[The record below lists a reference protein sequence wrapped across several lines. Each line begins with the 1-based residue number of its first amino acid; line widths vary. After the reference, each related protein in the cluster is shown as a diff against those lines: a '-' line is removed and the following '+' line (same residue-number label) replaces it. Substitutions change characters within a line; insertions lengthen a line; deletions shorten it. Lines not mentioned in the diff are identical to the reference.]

1 MENGQVEKLVNNTSN
16 GTKHLDSN
24 LNLDLK
30 SMEGTVE
37 FRLMMA
43 YPQRRRPRKEK
54 ENGPAMTD
62 QSPGSDQEPPQTPG
76 KSEKEEGGK
85 KKRRN
90 KTVRRH
96 LKSIL
101 RCVRPQTDD
110 AEPTPTA
117 AMNRIDPGFRCLQ
130 HPVKDEDED
139 KDEDE
144 MGELADQVIRVVNEI
159 QFTSVR
165 NSEVERDSD
174 SDLMITAVNDDN
186 PFLCL
191 DDLEKVIGLLLRE
204 DGDRLNEQFDLAHI
218 ATEIFY
224 DYNFFRRLLNT
235 FLVRIGFRSQSP
247 DSLEPQAANRTQI
260 AATCEI
266 TSRLYSVAA
275 LPRNRLLQHGA
286 QYLQE
291 YYSAWAQEQG
301 GYEAVFHDEEEVD

>member
-1 MENGQVEKLVNNTSN
+1 MENGQVEKLVNDTSN

-24 LNLDLK
+24 LNLDSK
-30 SMEGTVE
+30 SMKDTVE

-43 YPQRRRPRKEK
+43 YPQRRRPRTEK
-54 ENGPAMTD
+54 ENGPVIKD
-62 QSPGSDQEPPQTPG
+62 QSPGLDQEPPQTPE
-76 KSEKEEGGK
+76 KTEKEEGGK
-85 KKRRN
+85 KKRKN
-90 KTVRRH
+90 KTIRRH

-110 AEPTPTA
+110 AEPTPTP

-130 HPVKDEDED
+130 HPVKDEDEI
-139 KDEDE
+139 EDE
-144 MGELADQVIRVVNEI
+144 MRELADQVIRVVNEI

-165 NSEVERDSD
+165 NSEVELDSGPD
-174 SDLMITAVNDDN
+174 SRPDSVPLD
-186 PFLCL
+186 

-204 DGDRLNEQFDLAHI
+204 DGDRLNEKFDLAHI
-218 ATEIFY
+218 ATELFY

-235 FLVRIGFRSQSP
+235 FLVRIGFRSVSP

-266 TSRLYSVAA
+266 TSRLSSVAA
-275 LPRNRLLQHGA
+275 LPKNRLLQHGA